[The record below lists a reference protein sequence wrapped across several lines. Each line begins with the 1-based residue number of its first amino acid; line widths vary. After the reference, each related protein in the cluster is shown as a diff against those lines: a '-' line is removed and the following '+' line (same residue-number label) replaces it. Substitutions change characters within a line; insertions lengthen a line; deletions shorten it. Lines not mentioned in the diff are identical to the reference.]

1 MSGLKVYDLEKNEV
15 GSVDLSDDVFGVEVN
30 PNLFYD
36 VVRAQL
42 ASRRQGTH
50 QTKTRRDVK
59 HSTKKLYRQK
69 GTGRARHGMIS
80 SPTMRGGGTV
90 FGPHPRDYSYRP
102 PAKMRKGALRSAL
115 AMKLNDG
122 QITILDSF
130 ELAEIKTKKVVD
142 VMATFG
148 WKRPLIVDEENFK
161 LRKSVS
167 NLQKANLLP
176 PVGLNVYDVLKH
188 DELVLTRKAL
198 EAVEGALK
206 P

>member
-1 MSGLKVYDLEKNEV
+1 MSEITVFDLEKNEV
-15 GSVDLSDDVFGVEVN
+15 GSVDLSEEVFGVEVN

-50 QTKTRRDVK
+50 QTKTRRDIK
-59 HSTKKLYRQK
+59 HSTRKLYRQK

-90 FGPHPRDYSYRP
+90 FGPHPRDYGYRP

-115 AMKLNDG
+115 SMKLKDG
-122 QITILDSF
+122 QITVLENF
-130 ELAEIKTKKVVD
+130 ELREIKTKKV
-142 VMATFG
+142 TEIIESFG
-148 WKRPLIVDEENFK
+148 WKRPLFVDEENFK
-161 LRKSVS
+161 LRKSLS
-167 NLQKANLLP
+167 NLQKADVLP

>member
-1 MSGLKVYDLEKNEV
+1 MSEITVFDLEKNEV
-15 GSVDLSDDVFGVEVN
+15 GSVDLSEEVFGVEVN

-50 QTKTRRDVK
+50 QTKTRRDIK
-59 HSTKKLYRQK
+59 HSTRKLYRQK

-90 FGPHPRDYSYRP
+90 FGPHPRDYGYRP

-115 AMKLNDG
+115 SMKLKDG
-122 QITILDSF
+122 QITVLENF
-130 ELAEIKTKKVVD
+130 ELREIKTKKV
-142 VMATFG
+142 TEIIESFG
-148 WKRPLIVDEENFK
+148 WKRPLFVDEENFK

-167 NLQKANLLP
+167 NLQKADVLP